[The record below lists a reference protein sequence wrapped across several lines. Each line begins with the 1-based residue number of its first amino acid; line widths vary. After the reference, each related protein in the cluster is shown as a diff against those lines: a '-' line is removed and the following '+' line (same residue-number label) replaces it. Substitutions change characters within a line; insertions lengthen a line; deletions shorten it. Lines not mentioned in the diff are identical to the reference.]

1 MESMFG
7 YSQELIS
14 HFGDRKGKPP
24 LFTCIDGFLSHIH
37 WMTNF
42 PLLARLAQN
51 LPVAIARKILP
62 GYVEYREVG
71 KRKVSIR
78 AIPPPH

>member
-7 YSQELIS
+7 YSQELLS
-14 HFGDRKGKPP
+14 HVRDRKGKPP
-24 LFTCIDGFLSHIH
+24 LFACIDGFLSHIH

-51 LPVAIARKILP
+51 LPAAIARKILS
-62 GYVEYREVG
+62 GYVGYREVG
-71 KRKVSIR
+71 KCKVSIC
-78 AIPPPH
+78 AIALLN